1 MIRFKQYNIHEAQTT
16 AAFEMEKVIVA
27 AAGGPEFTPR
37 DRRISPDVGKKII
50 KDLKLSGKGAM
61 PANTYDVTGEWA
73 QYFPGG
79 KVPGATKTPK
89 TDFLIG
95 NKRIS
100 LKTGTGAQLMSGGKS
115 EATATFYAACKSAN
129 IPITGVMKLLEN
141 HFNSMMATTVP
152 KVKGNAR
159 ELIKSKQSDIINSTN
174 KVHQQFKGDLR
185 DVFSKNPKFAY
196 EFTYEAMTGTQKFG
210 SRSVGTAQYFLVTSW
225 DGSPAYI
232 HDAFKDKG
240 YVKKISK
247 QVVPEA
253 RFKSGAQRKM
263 DLNTRIT
270 KKTGFYSIYSAVGL
284 GLKNMTEELEFLNN
298 IPLTEAKMLDKIRG
312 IWNRFVSYLKNIW
325 NKAKE
330 WIGNSWQR
338 LIEFLALEPVLMF
351 NNKPR
356 W

>member
-1 MIRFKQYNIHEAQTT
+1 MKSFEEFILQEAQTT

-61 PANTYDVTGEWA
+61 PANTYDVTSDWA
-73 QYFPGG
+73 SYFPGG
-79 KVPGATKTPK
+79 KAPGSTKTPK
-89 TDFLIG
+89 TDFIIG

-100 LKTGTGAQLMSGGKS
+100 LKTGKGAQLMSGGKS
-115 EATATFYAACKSAN
+115 EATATFYAACRTGN
-129 IPITGVMKLLEN
+129 IPIDGAIKTLEGY
-141 HFNSMMATTVP
+141 FKEMMATTVP

-253 RFKSGAQRKM
+253 RFKSGSQRLR
-263 DLNTRIT
+263 DPRTGAT

-284 GLKNMTEELEFLNN
+284 GIKNMTEQLESLEGE
-298 IPLTEAKMLDKIRG
+298 ILSEALFDKIR
-312 IWNRFVSYLKNIW
+312 NIW
-325 NKAKE
+325 NKFKNYMKRVWEQAKR
-330 WIGNSWQR
+330 WIGNNWQR
-338 LIEFLALEPVLMF
+338 LLQFLGLEPQVYF
-351 NNKPR
+351 NNNPR

>member
-1 MIRFKQYNIHEAQTT
+1 MISFKQYSIHEAQTT

-27 AAGGPEFTPR
+27 AAGGPNYTPK
-37 DRRISPDVGKKII
+37 DKRISPDVGKKIVN
-50 KDLKLSGKGAM
+50 DLKLSGKGVM
-61 PANTYDVTGEWA
+61 PANIYDVTGQWA
-73 QYFPGG
+73 QYFPNR

-89 TDFLIG
+89 TDLIIG

-100 LKTGTGAQLMSGGKS
+100 LKTGKGAQLMSGGKS

-129 IPITGVMKLLEN
+129 IPITGAIKSLEN
-141 HFNSMMATTVP
+141 YFNSMMATTVP
-152 KVKGNAR
+152 AVKGNAAELVKNKKS
-159 ELIKSKQSDIINSTN
+159 ELINITN
-174 KVHQQFKGDLR
+174 EIHHKFKKDLR

-196 EFTYEAMTGTQKFG
+196 EFTYEAMTGIQKFG
-210 SRSVGTAQYFLVTSW
+210 SRSPGAAQYFLVTSW

-253 RFKSGAQRKM
+253 RFKSGSQRKM
-263 DLNTRIT
+263 DPNTRIT

-298 IPLTEAKMLDKIRG
+298 VPLTEAKMLDKIRS
-312 IWNRFVSYLKNIW
+312 IWNKFISYLKNMW
-325 NKAKE
+325 KKAKE
-330 WIGNSWQR
+330 WIGDSWQR
-338 LIEFLALEPVLMF
+338 LIQFLGLEPVIMF
-351 NNKPR
+351 NNTPR